1 MENGNPN
8 TDPAQAITFFDKIA
22 EEYAD
27 VPNVIYEIC
36 NEPTSLLR
44 KTLVGCLRMKYPDK
58 SKVHIYLCDDNRR
71 SEMRDLA
78 LELGVNYFDRPD
90 NKDRFIT
97 ERYHDIKAENPPR
110 RVFCFL

>member
-1 MENGNPN
+1 MN
-8 TDPAQAITFFDKIA
+8 
-22 EEYAD
+22 
-27 VPNVIYEIC
+27 
-36 NEPTSLLR
+36 
-44 KTLVGCLRMKYPDK
+44 
-58 SKVHIYLCDDNRR
+58 IYLCDDNRR